1 MAGATGDSIN
11 RSDSFPP
18 ALVLQGLP
26 CSAWRGE
33 RVRVM
38 LAGHCTHVI
47 CHHAAQ
53 AESRPAV
60 VWVTRTE

>member
-38 LAGHCTHVI
+38 LLDTAHTSYATTQPKPSHGRRSCG
-47 CHHAAQ
+47 
-53 AESRPAV
+53 
-60 VWVTRTE
+60 